1 MTTVLEWLLTKS
13 NTLFQNCHPHLSPVP
28 EGLSEKNIWY
38 TDVINDITWNKK
50 YFQKDVFSC
59 FEESSKKTD
68 AKQWLR
74 ALGIHESII
83 IFSGTIP
90 RNHFKRMYVSFIVT
104 KLILDVNN
112 GHPFYL

>member
-1 MTTVLEWLLTKS
+1 M
-13 NTLFQNCHPHLSPVP
+13 P

-38 TDVINDITWNKK
+38 TNVINDITWNKK

-59 FEESSKKTD
+59 FEERSKKAD

-83 IFSGTIP
+83 ILFRDNSKESLQK
-90 RNHFKRMYVSFIVT
+90 NVCLIVT